1 MSGGPDN
8 QAMAAKV
15 HIVDAA
21 HIKKHHMKKQELEP
35 HRISDNSNITP
46 PADRMNQIN
55 EQSENSSSND
65 NKDDRNPKQKTPK
78 GKQNNYTQ
86 EVRREND
93 NIPESKK

>member
-1 MSGGPDN
+1 MSSMPDN
-8 QAMAAKV
+8 QAMGAKV

-21 HIKKHHMKKQELEP
+21 HIKKQQVKKPEVEP

-55 EQSENSSSND
+55 ERSENSSSND
-65 NKDDRNPKQKTPK
+65 GNPKQKTPK

-93 NIPESKK
+93 NMHESKK

>member
-1 MSGGPDN
+1 
-8 QAMAAKV
+8 MAAKV

-21 HIKKHHMKKQELEP
+21 HIKKHHVKKQEVEP

-65 NKDDRNPKQKTPK
+65 GSVKQKNTK
-78 GKQNNYTQ
+78 RQAKQLHSRSETRKRQ
-86 EVRREND
+86 HAR
-93 NIPESKK
+93 K